1 MLLCTCKQCGH
12 VFAVTKV
19 KPFCS
24 GVCRRNNKETTE
36 VQKPSPAILVGAQ
49 INDHTKHHSNR

>member
-1 MLLCTCKQCGH
+1 MKLCTCKQCGH

-24 GVCRRNNKETTE
+24 GVCRRDHQEMNRT
-36 VQKPSPAILVGAQ
+36 QSPAILVGANTNETSDNQ
-49 INDHTKHHSNR
+49 SSR

>member
-1 MLLCTCKQCGH
+1 MKLCTCKQCGH

-24 GVCRRNNKETTE
+24 GVCRRNNQELRT
-36 VQKPSPAILVGAQ
+36 PSPAILVGANTND
-49 INDHTKHHSNR
+49 INYQSSR